1 MSPSFSIS
9 QECFYGHN
17 LWWCLWWRQ
26 RALECVPY
34 FLLEE
39 DLERERGDS
48 LNSAQINY
56 LQYFFNRKK
65 SSLQEKEKKRDTEI
79 SNFRKMA
86 PLGLL

>member
-1 MSPSFSIS
+1 MVVLVVAQKSIRMCS
-9 QECFYGHN
+9 
-17 LWWCLWWRQ
+17 LL
-26 RALECVPY
+26 
-34 FLLEE
+34 LLEE

-86 PLGLL
+86 PTGLFWINLNGLKLKKNNI